1 MREVVDHF
9 RGRPLLFL
17 FGFVGTWVVARTALV
32 PVAALDTRHLVEPY
46 RLFDAERARGS
57 SVSLATGVTAVVSPA
72 VERVD
77 QVRDKRAVFPFVAHK
92 GEVQSVAKQPLHG
105 KSFPKAAHQSPPFIL
120 SKSDGGAQTLAAV
133 APQRQPVIAARIEP
147 LPRESDRWSGSAWL
161 LWRQGSNIAPSG
173 NVSPRYGASQ
183 AGMRLAYRLDQAS
196 SLEVYGRAT
205 AALQSKGKDI
215 AIGAAIKPLRKM
227 NVAVAAEYRFA
238 LDGATKSGPALMS
251 YGGFGP
257 TSVGKGW
264 TAEGYGQAGVVG
276 VKSPIP
282 FADGSV
288 RVKREVARVSEV
300 PIAIGAGGWA
310 GTDNETSRLDIGP
323 MLDADLKP
331 VTGVPLRASLDWR
344 QRVAGSALPDS
355 GVAFTLVT
363 DF

>member
-32 PVAALDTRHLVEPY
+32 PMAALDTRHLIEPY
-46 RLFDAERARGS
+46 RLFDAKRGRGS
-57 SVSLATGVTAVVSPA
+57 PVLLATGVTAVVSPA
-72 VERVD
+72 VERRT
-77 QVRDKRAVFPFVAHK
+77 QARRKTAMFPFIAHK
-92 GEVQSVAKQPLHG
+92 DAIQSVSKLSSHG
-105 KSFPKAAHQSPPFIL
+105 KSDPNTAYQSPSFVL
-120 SKSDGGAQTLAAV
+120 SKSDGGAQTLAAI
-133 APQRQPVIAARIEP
+133 APQRQPAIAARIEP
-147 LPRESDRWSGSAWL
+147 LPREGDRWSGSGWL
-161 LWRQGSNIAPSG
+161 LWRQGSNALSSG

-196 SLEVYGRAT
+196 SMEVYGRAT

-215 AIGAAIKPLRKM
+215 AAGVAIKPLRKM

-264 TAEGYGQAGVVG
+264 TAEGYGQVGVVG

-288 RVKREVARVSEV
+288 RVKREVARISEV

-310 GTDNETSRLDIGP
+310 GADNETSRLDVGP
-323 MLDADLKP
+323 MMDADLKP

-355 GVAFTLVT
+355 GVAFTLAT